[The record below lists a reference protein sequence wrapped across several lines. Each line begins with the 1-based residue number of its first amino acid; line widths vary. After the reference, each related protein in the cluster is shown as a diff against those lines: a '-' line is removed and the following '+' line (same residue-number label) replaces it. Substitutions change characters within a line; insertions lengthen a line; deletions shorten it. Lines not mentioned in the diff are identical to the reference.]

1 MVKLSDDKVK
11 VSDEYAVRSGPM
23 VGALLRQLVQEV
35 DDEVHRSLADAGFD
49 DIRVAHHAVFQYL
62 RPEGSRV
69 TEIAKRTRITKQAT
83 QYLVDHLEDGGYLE
97 RIPDPED
104 GRSKLLRLTD
114 RGREVEGVARKAI
127 AQLENAWAA
136 RVGQENFAQ
145 FFAVLHDL
153 NNDVKE
159 QGLKE
164 RRAL

>member
-1 MVKLSDDKVK
+1 MVKLSDDKAK
-11 VSDEYAVRSGPM
+11 FSDDNEIRSGPM

-35 DDEVHRSLADAGFD
+35 DDEVHRSLANAGFN

-62 RPEGSRV
+62 RLEGSRV
-69 TEIAKRTRITKQAT
+69 TEIAKRARITKQAT
-83 QYLVDHLEDGGYLE
+83 QYLVDHLEGGGYLE
-97 RIPDPED
+97 RVPDPED

-114 RGREVEGVARKAI
+114 RGQEVEQVARKAI

-136 RVGQENFAQ
+136 RVGQENFAK

-153 NNDVKE
+153 NDARE
-159 QGLKE
+159 RGPRE